1 MEIMKEYIPSLKSFW
16 HSSKYILFSISIS
29 ITIIFWDYQFVSV
42 HFPINKFLAV
52 FMMSQVELSYI
63 VLPYMVDYSIEYT
76 GFKKYFNLNKIM
88 RVVFF
93 IASMTPAALGVTDM
107 FLDKIVNAVK
117 TEPTIPTEP
126 KKDAKLEDSIAYLN
140 YKIWKEVDVKES
152 QIKLDKLEKQKSDYL
167 DAVTQ
172 FNKDTLE
179 YPKKKQEY
187 EEYKKKGNITFIFDY
202 IMLALGFIIMVSL
215 QVMNGYA
222 STKGAKSKK
231 ARPRR
236 SKQKQPDE
244 QEQLTELDKPDIQE
258 ETTFSS
264 FRGEVPVGIP
274 HNRG

>member
-1 MEIMKEYIPSLKSFW
+1 MMAMVEI
-16 HSSKYILFSISIS
+16 
-29 ITIIFWDYQFVSV
+29 
-42 HFPINKFLAV
+42 
-52 FMMSQVELSYI
+52 SYI
-63 VLPYMVDYSIEYT
+63 SLPYMIDYSLDNSQSKWY
-76 GFKKYFNLNKIM
+76 KKITLNWIM
-88 RVVFF
+88 RIVFF

-117 TEPTIPTEP
+117 TEPTIPKEP

-140 YKIWKEVDVKES
+140 YKIWKDVDVKES

-172 FNKDTLE
+172 FNKDTSE
-179 YPKKKQEY
+179 YPKQKNEY

-222 STKGAKSKK
+222 STKSAKSKK

-236 SKQKQPDE
+236 SRQKQPDE
-244 QEQLTELDKPDIQE
+244 QEQPIGLDKPDIQE
-258 ETTFSS
+258 EPTFSN
-264 FRGEVPVGIP
+264 FKGDVQIGIP

>member
-1 MEIMKEYIPSLKSFW
+1 MKILESLKSFW
-16 HSSKYILFSISIS
+16 HSSKYILFSIALSS
-29 ITIIFWDYQFVSV
+29 TIVCWDIVFVFK

-52 FMMSQVELSYI
+52 FMMAMVEISYI
-63 VLPYMVDYSIEYT
+63 TLPYMIDYSLDNSQIKWY
-76 GFKKYFNLNKIM
+76 KKITLNWIM
-88 RVVFF
+88 RSVFF

-107 FLDKIVNAVK
+107 FLDKMINAIK

-126 KKDAKLEDSIAYLN
+126 KKDANLEDSISYLK

-167 DAVTQ
+167 DSITQ

-222 STKGAKSKK
+222 STRGAKSKK
-231 ARPRR
+231 VRPRR
-236 SKQKQPDE
+236 SRQKQPDE
-244 QEQLTELDKPDIQE
+244 KEQPTELDKPEQQE
-258 ETTFSS
+258 EPTFSN
-264 FRGEVPVGIP
+264 FKGDVPIGIP